1 METNLI
7 IRTYRHFPKG
17 QVLRYVW
24 LKATLHRCNSISLLH
39 SRDCQIDRNC
49 LICIYMF
56 ILCMHKLII
65 LVYNRN
71 CLVVRI
77 ISDNSSKESEIMKNM
92 AH

>member
-39 SRDCQIDRNC
+39 SRECQIYRNYLMHVSICSYCAWVYLILLYTTTIFYSFEYDR
-49 LICIYMF
+49 
-56 ILCMHKLII
+56 
-65 LVYNRN
+65 
-71 CLVVRI
+71 
-77 ISDNSSKESEIMKNM
+77 SSKKKEIMKNM